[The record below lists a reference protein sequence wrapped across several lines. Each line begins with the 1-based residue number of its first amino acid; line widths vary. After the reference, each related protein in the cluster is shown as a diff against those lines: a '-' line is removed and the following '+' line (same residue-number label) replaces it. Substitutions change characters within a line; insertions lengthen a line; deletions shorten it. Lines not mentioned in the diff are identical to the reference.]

1 MLYKPSNNSR
11 SIQVLPQQIRG
22 GGKTCADLAD
32 TGGGVQNL
40 GKPADVKPVFVL
52 NMILN
57 YCMGVE
63 YDVKL
68 LYGC

>member
-1 MLYKPSNNSR
+1 MLILLTR
-11 SIQVLPQQIRG
+11 
-22 GGKTCADLAD
+22 
-32 TGGGVQNL
+32 GGGVQNL
-40 GKPADVKPVFVL
+40 GKPADVILDRSVKPVFVL